1 MDWNQRLKS
10 LVVDSR
16 QRGRI
21 RVKLIFTDAESR
33 RMLFDDNDAAVQA
46 SLLALIEPAAAA
58 RSFSIAEE
66 NAIAHDAQIGTSHP
80 SVIVD
85 TTYESLVQL
94 ENVRCVASATVVAAL
109 PVCCFEKEAAAGFDQ
124 ASEVC
129 VICQGDYE
137 PGDSQVKLPC
147 QHAFHQACGAE
158 WLLNYS
164 KLCPVCKHDITD
176 AATVASSSV

>member
-1 MDWNQRLKS
+1 MAPS
-10 LVVDSR
+10 PPS
-16 QRGRI
+16 
-21 RVKLIFTDAESR
+21 SR
-33 RMLFDDNDAAVQA
+33 RRARRSLRRSSARDDLEEYLTGLENDDHATGLEDDLDLDVA
-46 SLLALIEPAAAA
+46 LAL
-58 RSFSIAEE
+58 SFSIAEQ
-66 NAIAHDAQIGTSHP
+66 NAIAHDTLGTPHL
-80 SVIVD
+80 SVIANM
-85 TTYESLVQL
+85 TYESLVQL

-109 PVCCFEKEAAAGFDQ
+109 PVCCFEKEQAAGFDQ

-176 AATVASSSV
+176 AATMASSSV